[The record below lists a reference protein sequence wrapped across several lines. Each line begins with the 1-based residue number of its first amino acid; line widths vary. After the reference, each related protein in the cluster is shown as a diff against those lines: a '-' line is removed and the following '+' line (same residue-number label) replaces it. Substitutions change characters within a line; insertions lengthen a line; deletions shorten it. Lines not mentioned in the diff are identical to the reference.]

1 MIHSTLSYLGLKK
14 NVNTFFFFPESE
26 ECFQKF
32 QGGLNVAE
40 DVSGNWR
47 VEFICHNKDFCLKQI
62 RKFV

>member
-1 MIHSTLSYLGLKK
+1 MSIL
-14 NVNTFFFFPESE
+14 FFFFPESE